1 MPRQQQSW
9 TKKRKQNK
17 LVCLNPL
24 QCTKIFLH
32 EKLFKTMFV
41 GGSACLT
48 IVRVGMQV
56 MGVLALAH
64 VLEQSKV
71 LIHLLSSCTAAHA
84 VATAMLL
91 LPLLLLL
98 MLLHLPCNYLQ
109 LHLSGSPAAA
119 PAFHSSFLNWLA
131 TSLVLLTHFRTEL
144 TLCSTCSSRTTKH
157 FRCSQ
162 MKNISCCWCWL
173 LLSFSA
179 VGCKQTSFEKK
190 KKRWGTLQTVVS
202 DYFKNF
208 FRKKKQE
215 TDCHAEEEELQGRR
229 QKPNPAKNFRN
240 SSSSN

>member
-1 MPRQQQSW
+1 
-9 TKKRKQNK
+9 
-17 LVCLNPL
+17 
-24 QCTKIFLH
+24 
-32 EKLFKTMFV
+32 
-41 GGSACLT
+41 
-48 IVRVGMQV
+48 

-162 MKNISCCWCWL
+162 MKNISCCCWL

-229 QKPNPAKNFRN
+229 QKPTPAKNFRN

>member
-1 MPRQQQSW
+1 VQLEDPENLLTLLLLLLLLLLHNAMATTIMDQ
-9 TKKRKQNK
+9 KIKQKK

-24 QCTKIFLH
+24 QCTKTFLH

-56 MGVLALAH
+56 VGVLALAH

-109 LHLSGSPAAA
+109 LHLPGSPAAA
-119 PAFHSSFLNWLA
+119 PAFHFSFLN
-131 TSLVLLTHFRTEL
+131 
-144 TLCSTCSSRTTKH
+144 
-157 FRCSQ
+157 
-162 MKNISCCWCWL
+162 
-173 LLSFSA
+173 
-179 VGCKQTSFEKK
+179 
-190 KKRWGTLQTVVS
+190 
-202 DYFKNF
+202 
-208 FRKKKQE
+208 
-215 TDCHAEEEELQGRR
+215 
-229 QKPNPAKNFRN
+229 
-240 SSSSN
+240 